1 MTILIERNFSNSE
14 TAVLSEKFHRYMKK
28 TLLIVFAMV
37 FATVLVNA
45 QADST
50 LKEYTGKYIFP
61 AGSPTPEA
69 TISLDGGTMYIA
81 SSMGSATLAK
91 VEGDVFSIV
100 EYNGTATFKRNE
112 QGKIV
117 SVLVAVAGMELVGT
131 KEETALYWWRPN
143 LLFKF

>member
-1 MTILIERNFSNSE
+1 
-14 TAVLSEKFHRYMKK
+14 MKK
-28 TLLIVFAMV
+28 TLLIIFALV

-45 QADST
+45 QTDST
-50 LKEYTGKYIFP
+50 LKQYTGKYIFP

-117 SVLVAVAGMELVGT
+117 GVLVAVAGMELVGT
-131 KEETALYWWRPN
+131 KEETGLYWWRPN
-143 LLFKF
+143 LLFKY

>member
-1 MTILIERNFSNSE
+1 VTKLFERNPSNTE
-14 TAVLSEKFHRYMKK
+14 TAVLSEKIRLYMKK
-28 TLLIVFAMV
+28 TLLIVFATI

-50 LKEYTGKYIFP
+50 LKVYTGKYIFP

-69 TISLDGGTMYIA
+69 TISLDGGTMYIS

-91 VEGDVFSIV
+91 VDGDVFSIV

-112 QGKIV
+112 QGKVV

-131 KEETALYWWRPN
+131 KEETALFWWRPN
-143 LLFKF
+143 LLFKY

>member
-1 MTILIERNFSNSE
+1 
-14 TAVLSEKFHRYMKK
+14 MKK
-28 TLLIVFAMV
+28 ALLIVFAMV
-37 FATVLVNA
+37 FTTVLVNA

-50 LKEYTGKYIFP
+50 LKQYTGKYIFP

-69 TISLDGGTMYIA
+69 TVSLDGGTMYIA

-100 EYNGTATFKRNE
+100 EYNGTATFKRND
-112 QGKIV
+112 QGKITG
-117 SVLVAVAGMELVGT
+117 VLVAVAGMELVGT
-131 KEETALYWWRPN
+131 KEESALYWWRPN